1 MLAYNYEE
9 FFQTFKNPTIYCTH
23 ITYFYN
29 EIITGSWG
37 LIEVYNFWTE
47 FGRHLVVHFI
57 TSSGQSSSN
66 FHMIFW
72 QAILI
77 PQSHSARHKTY
88 KMILKNE
95 EKYMHVLYM

>member
-57 TSSGQSSSN
+57 TSSGQFSSN

-88 KMILKNE
+88 KMILKYE